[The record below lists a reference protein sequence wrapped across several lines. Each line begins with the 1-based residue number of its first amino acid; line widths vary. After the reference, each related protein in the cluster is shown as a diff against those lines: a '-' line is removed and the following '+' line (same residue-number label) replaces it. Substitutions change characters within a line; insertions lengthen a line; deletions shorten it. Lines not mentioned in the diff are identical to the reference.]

1 MRLTHR
7 LYYAVKPVMPWRL
20 RMAVRRFVARR
31 ERDSHRD
38 VWPIREAAGTAPAGW
53 QGWPDARQFAV
64 VLTHDV
70 EGPEGLANVR
80 ALAELEM
87 SLGFRS
93 TFNFIPS
100 GNYRVSPELRQWLTQ
115 NGFEVGV
122 HDLQHDGRL
131 FQSRESFAAK
141 AREIN
146 RHLADWGACGFRA
159 GFMLRNLDWQHQLAI
174 EYDSSTFDT
183 DPFELQS
190 DGANTIFPYWIP
202 RPHAET
208 STPDGYVELPYTLPQ
223 DSTLF
228 LVLGEETPEIWLRK
242 TDWIARRGGMALVN
256 VHPDYVAFSGTQSAR
271 QYPASHYET
280 LLRHLRDQH
289 QGKYWH
295 GPARDLARW
304 IRSNRKTGAGSA
316 TETGR
321 PPSTQAL
328 ERYTGLRGKRAA
340 VLLYSEY
347 PADPR
352 PRRSAEAMVAAG
364 MEVDLLCVAGS
375 DDEPAREWVGGVQV
389 TRRPIK
395 RSRDSKLGYLKKYA
409 LFIAASFWFLT
420 FRRGRRKY
428 DIVHVHNMPDV
439 LVFSTI
445 LAKLGGAKV
454 ILDLHDPMPEVMM
467 TIYGLA
473 EQRFPVRL
481 LKKMEKWSIGLADAV
496 ITVNIACRR
505 IFSRR
510 SCAAEK
516 VSVIMNAPDEAIFRY
531 CAPPAR
537 PVGTERPFVIMYH
550 GSIVERHGLDLA
562 VEALRRLRQSVPRA
576 ELRIYGNAT
585 PFLRRVMASVENSDL
600 HDSVH
605 FLGPKNL
612 EDIAAAIRDCD
623 VGVIPNRRS
632 IFTELNT
639 PTRIFEYLS
648 QGKPV
653 IAPRAAGILDY
664 FGTDDLVYFELGD
677 VADLAEKLAY
687 VHRSAAS
694 VAETVRR
701 GQAIYQTHLWSN
713 ERHQFLHVVA
723 ATLGLPAASQS
734 AAVSPPLVA
743 VASGP

>member
-1 MRLTHR
+1 MRLVHR
-7 LYYAVKPVMPWRL
+7 FYYAVKPVMPWRL
-20 RMAVRRFVARR
+20 RMAARRFVARR
-31 ERDSHRD
+31 ERQTHGE
-38 VWPIREAAGTAPAGW
+38 VWPIRESAGTAPVGW
-53 QGWPDARQFAV
+53 QGWPDQKQFAL

-80 ALAELEM
+80 ALAEMEM
-87 SLGFRS
+87 ALGFRS

-100 GNYRVSPELRQWLTQ
+100 GNYRVPPELRQWLTEH
-115 NGFEVGV
+115 GFEVGV

-131 FQSRESFAAK
+131 FQSQEAFAAK
-141 AREIN
+141 AQEIN
-146 RHLADWGACGFRA
+146 RHLKDWGATGFRA

-174 EYDSSTFDT
+174 DYDSSTFDT

-202 RPHAET
+202 RPNSHDDG
-208 STPDGYVELPYTLPQ
+208 SKGYVELPYTLPQ

-228 LVLGEETPEIWLRK
+228 LVLGEKNPDIWLEK
-242 TDWIARRGGMALVN
+242 TDWIARKGGMALVN
-256 VHPDYVAFSGTQSAR
+256 VHPDYMAVSGPGTAR
-271 QYPASHYET
+271 QYPASHYESF
-280 LLRHLRDQH
+280 LRHVRDH
-289 QGKYWH
+289 HRGKYWH
-295 GPARDLARW
+295 VLARDLARW
-304 IRSNRKTGAGSA
+304 VKSSRSGLESAAAGNVQAPSA
-316 TETGR
+316 Q
-321 PPSTQAL
+321 SF
-328 ERYTGLRGKRAA
+328 ERYSALRGKRAA

-352 PRRSAEAMVAAG
+352 PRRSAEAMIAAG

-375 DDEPAREWVGGVQV
+375 DDEPAEEWVGGVRV

-420 FRRGRRKY
+420 FRKGRRKY

-439 LVFSTI
+439 LVFSTV

-467 TIYGLA
+467 TIYGLE

-481 LKKMEKWSIGLADAV
+481 LQQMEKWSIGLADSV
-496 ITVNIACRR
+496 ITVNQACRR

-510 SCAAEK
+510 SCAAQK
-516 VSVIMNAPDEAIFRY
+516 VSVIMNAPDEGIFGF
-531 CAPPAR
+531 CAAPPHPA
-537 PVGTERPFVIMYH
+537 GADRPFVIMYH

-562 VEALRRLRQSVPRA
+562 VDALRRLRPAVPRA

-585 PFLRRVMASVENSDL
+585 PFLRRVMAEVEASDVR
-600 HDSVH
+600 DAVH
-605 FLGPKNL
+605 FFGPKNL
-612 EDIAAAIRDCD
+612 EEIAAAIRECD

-664 FGTDDLVYFELGD
+664 FGAEDLVYFELGD
-677 VADLAEKLAY
+677 VADLAAKLAY
-687 VHRSAAS
+687 VHAS
-694 VAETVRR
+694 PVAVDETIRR
-701 GQAIYQTHLWSN
+701 GQAIYRTHLWSN
-713 ERHQFLHVVA
+713 ERHQFIHVVA
-723 ATLGLPAASQS
+723 ATLGLAAAPGPAAESTPLL
-734 AAVSPPLVA
+734 AVTT
-743 VASGP
+743 GQ